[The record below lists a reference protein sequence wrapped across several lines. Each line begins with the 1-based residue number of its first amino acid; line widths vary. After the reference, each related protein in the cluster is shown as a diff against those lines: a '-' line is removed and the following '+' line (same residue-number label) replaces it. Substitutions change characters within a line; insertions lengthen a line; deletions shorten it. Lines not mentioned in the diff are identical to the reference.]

1 MRSPLALAVA
11 FATLIAAPL
20 LAGPPWISI
29 EYPVNPYDSRA
40 RGAVLLVHAFHHGT
54 EIDDAPVTGTAEG
67 LVNGQRKSVRL
78 EFTRTSR
85 PAVFALRNQWGTAGE
100 WTLVISVASSHQTQA
115 EAAQAL
121 VRISGDRILSV
132 EVPTRQ
138 ANGYSFPRPIT
149 SEEIEASLKG
159 R

>member
-1 MRSPLALAVA
+1 MRSPLALVVA
-11 FATLIAAPL
+11 LAPLAATPL

-29 EYPVNPYDSRA
+29 EYPVNPYDARA
-40 RGAVLLVHAFHHGT
+40 RGAVLLVHAFHHGA
-54 EIDDAPVTGTAEG
+54 EIDDSPVTGTAEG
-67 LVNGQRKSVRL
+67 LVNGQRKSIRL

-85 PAVFALRNQWGTAGE
+85 PAVFALRNQWGTTGE
-100 WTLVISVASSHQTQA
+100 WALVIAVASSHQPAA

-121 VRISGDRILSV
+121 VRVSGDRILSV

-149 SEEIEASLKG
+149 SEEIEASLA
-159 R
+159 RR

>member
-1 MRSPLALAVA
+1 MRFPLALAAA
-11 FATLIAAPL
+11 FATLAATPL

-29 EYPVNPYDSRA
+29 EYPVNPYDSQA

-54 EIDDAPVTGTAEG
+54 EVDDTPVTGTAEG

-100 WTLVISVASSHQTQA
+100 WTLVISVASSHQPQA

-121 VRISGDRILSV
+121 VRLSGDRILSV
-132 EVPTRQ
+132 DVPTRQ
-138 ANGYSFPRPIT
+138 ANGYALPRPIT
-149 SEEIEASLKG
+149 SEEIEASLK
-159 R
+159 RQ

>member
-1 MRSPLALAVA
+1 MRALLVLC
-11 FATLIAAPL
+11 ATLVATPV

-29 EYPVNPYDSRA
+29 EYPVNPFDARA
-40 RGAVLLVHAFHHGT
+40 RGAILLVHAWHHGS
-54 EIDDAPVTGTAEG
+54 EADDTPVMGTAEG
-67 LVNGQRKSVRL
+67 RVNRQRKSIPL

-85 PAVFALRNQWGTAGE
+85 PGVFALRNQWGTTGE
-100 WTLVISVASSHQTQA
+100 WTLVISVGSAHQPPA

-121 VRISGDRILSV
+121 IRVSGDRIRSV

-149 SEEIEASLKG
+149 NEEIEASLEH
-159 R
+159 